1 MDRAPLRGPA
11 GLALSAVMRPT
22 LAALAVLLLPWIAHA
37 QFQEQAAPVGV
48 DPVRAETSS
57 ETVSVL
63 GRIVARREGEV
74 AARVSAAVD
83 QVEVQVGDHVAADDI
98 LVRLDTTRLQLDR
111 ALAEAEHAAAVA
123 DHTATLRQL
132 DLLRQERNRLDQ
144 LKGSAAFSKARLDDK
159 RTEVTVTESRV
170 QAAAARL
177 ERARVGLDYRT
188 TDLADAVIRAPYAG
202 VVVEKH
208 VSAGA
213 YVRVGDPVLVMIDDL
228 DVEIEAD
235 VPAARL
241 ERLSPGEQLTFQI
254 GGDPLEARIRAI
266 IPVENPLTRTRAV
279 RFEPVTWG
287 DSTVLAI
294 GQSVTVDLPVGELR
308 EVLTVHKDAVVV
320 HQGQRVVFVVDKESK
335 AQPRP
340 VQLGAAIGGRF
351 EVIEGLAPGER
362 VVIRGNERLRPGQE
376 VIALAPGN
384 ETGSGD
390 TGASRTGEGEDLP
403 AEGTAETSDG
413 APS

>member
-1 MDRAPLRGPA
+1 MDRAPRKGPVDMVLVA
-11 GLALSAVMRPT
+11 FSRST
-22 LAALAVLLLPWIAHA
+22 LAALAVALLPWAAHA

-48 DPVRAETSS
+48 DAVRAETSS
-57 ETVSVL
+57 ETASVL

-83 QVEVQVGDHVAADDI
+83 EVEVRVGDHVAAGDL
-98 LVRLDTTRLQLDR
+98 LVRLDTTRLELDR
-111 ALAEAEHAAAVA
+111 ALADAEHEAAVA
-123 DHTATLRQL
+123 DHAATLRQL
-132 DLLRQERNRLDQ
+132 DLLRQERDRLDR

-159 RTEVTVTESRV
+159 LTEITVTESRV
-170 QAAAARL
+170 KAAAARL
-177 ERARVGLDYRT
+177 ERARVALDYRT
-188 TDLADAVIRAPYAG
+188 TDLADAAIRAPYAG
-202 VVVEKH
+202 VVVEKR

-213 YVRVGDPVLVMIDDL
+213 FVRVGDPVLVMIDDL

-235 VPAARL
+235 VPAMRL

-287 DSTVLAI
+287 DGTVLAI

-308 EVLTVHKDAVVV
+308 EVLTVHKDAVIVQ
-320 HQGQRVVFVVDKESK
+320 QGQRIVFVVDKESK

-351 EVIEGLAPGER
+351 EVVDGLAPGEL
-362 VVIRGNERLRPGQE
+362 VVTRGNERLRPGQE
-376 VIALAPGN
+376 VVAGAPRE
-384 ETGSGD
+384 ETGPGD
-390 TGASRTGEGEDLP
+390 AGTTGTGEGGGIP
-403 AEGTAETSDG
+403 AESSAETSDG